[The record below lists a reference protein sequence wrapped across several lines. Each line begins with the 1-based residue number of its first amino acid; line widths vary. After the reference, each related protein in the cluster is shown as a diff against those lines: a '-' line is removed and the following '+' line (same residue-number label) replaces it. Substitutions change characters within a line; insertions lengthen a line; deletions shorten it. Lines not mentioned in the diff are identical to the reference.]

1 MGKEEEK
8 GRPWEGVILLSL
20 NVPDE
25 PIILSQNPT
34 QFMNEPRTFLF
45 WMCVQ
50 PKRNQ
55 LSS

>member
-25 PIILSQNPT
+25 PIIVSQNPT
-34 QFMNEPRTFLF
+34 Q
-45 WMCVQ
+45 
-50 PKRNQ
+50 
-55 LSS
+55 